1 MNLFRTV
8 ELQFISIHF
17 SSCSVKEPFYL
28 ASSLMTIGIFLGPLV
43 FFEKT
48 KTAMRSDIEEFLMIS
63 SECTTVINGQTLA
76 GLFIHS
82 FDSGNVA
89 RKTQHM

>member
-43 FFEKT
+43 FFWENENGD
-48 KTAMRSDIEEFLMIS
+48 AVRHWRISDDIIRVHN
-63 SECTTVINGQTLA
+63 CDKWTDA
-76 GLFIHS
+76 CRPIHS
-82 FDSGNVA
+82 FIWLRQRGP
-89 RKTQHM
+89 